1 MKTRS
6 RPSSGRRSQQQ
17 QQQQQSPD
25 RDIFSNSPKPPR
37 SRPSSGRRSVL
48 SHGETP
54 SPDLMDE
61 DGEDEEVDVLFDLNA
76 KPSKQ
81 TSKISDSM
89 DTLKVS
95 FLIYLT

>member
-37 SRPSSGRRSVL
+37 SVL

-61 DGEDEEVDVLFDLNA
+61 DGDDEEVDVLFDLNA